1 MWFPKPFILLS
12 IWAIVQRAF
21 YFPCPLQHWQSHQ
34 DGLAENQACLAW
46 DCQKPLVTPCP
57 ELGTG
62 EWEMPVTLQSS
73 SLLRSFSR
81 HHLISNQRS
90 QQQDTHVVS
99 IRLLPQLFIL
109 YPWNVLQPAP
119 RAVPS
124 PAAVLPPS
132 TADLPGSRGG
142 QAAPQL
148 VCRRMWNQG
157 HPALGQSF
165 CFQTGKS

>member
-1 MWFPKPFILLS
+1 
-12 IWAIVQRAF
+12 
-21 YFPCPLQHWQSHQ
+21 
-34 DGLAENQACLAW
+34 
-46 DCQKPLVTPCP
+46 
-57 ELGTG
+57 
-62 EWEMPVTLQSS
+62 MPVTLQSS

-90 QQQDTHVVS
+90 QQPDTRVVS
-99 IRLLPQLFIL
+99 ILLPQLFIL

-142 QAAPQL
+142 QGAPQL
-148 VCRRMWNQG
+148 VCRRVWNQG
-157 HPALGQSF
+157 RWVSPFVFKQGKVKLQQIAVAGESTAPSF
-165 CFQTGKS
+165 CTVMCFLQQEEIRGFFHSEAGWCGFVGGGVSFI